1 MPRAAFVS
9 MVMLCGNG
17 AAGAGEYLLCQIV
30 AVLPSSTLAA
40 PLFARAVSASLAVA
54 VHPVRGNTPAGGAGS
69 PPKRLISAALL
80 QGPRFPAS
88 EVAVNRTNRA
98 LTAVNAAVFST
109 AVSAHVPFA
118 TGWLQVTPSMLT
130 RISKLPIRPFPRSVR
145 GR

>member
-88 EVAVNRTNRA
+88 EVAVKRMYRA
-98 LTAVNAAVFST
+98 LTAGKSTVFS
-109 AVSAHVPFA
+109 AMVSAQAPVATTFQVVPSELASIEYF
-118 TGWLQVTPSMLT
+118 
-130 RISKLPIRPFPRSVR
+130 PIRPFPRSGR